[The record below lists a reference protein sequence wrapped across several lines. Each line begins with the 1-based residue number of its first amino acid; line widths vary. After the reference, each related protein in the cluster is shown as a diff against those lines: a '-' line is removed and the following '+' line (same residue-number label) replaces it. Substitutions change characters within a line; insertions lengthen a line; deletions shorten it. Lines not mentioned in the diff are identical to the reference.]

1 MYSSIS
7 KNFSI
12 ILIFPI
18 WRSANWYPMI
28 KKKVIRHHRHM
39 FPRVLGTF
47 LEVLTKQSVESIPIQ
62 IQQRWKL
69 GIIQLSNIIYTRFP
83 NFCTLNSLNLVNITL
98 VIFLDCLA
106 HLIKNRLQL
115 AFSTIK
121 GHRSMLNQL
130 LLLRNQTDIVND
142 PFITRIMTG

>member
-18 WRSANWYPMI
+18 WRSATWYPMI
-28 KKKVIRHHRHM
+28 KVKVIRHHRHM

-69 GIIQLSNIIYTRFP
+69 GIIQLSNII
-83 NFCTLNSLNLVNITL
+83 
-98 VIFLDCLA
+98 
-106 HLIKNRLQL
+106 LQL
-115 AFSTIK
+115 AFSTIN
-121 GHRSMLNQL
+121 GHSSMLNQL